1 MRQLQD
7 ELQCQYELSRTI
19 RDTEIQ
25 SVPRE
30 EYEAV
35 RLERDRYWNLFLILN
50 SMIMH
55 EYKKNALNHAN
66 QPKIVCHGSQ
76 K

>member
-1 MRQLQD
+1 MFNKFQKQAAHMRQLQD

-35 RLERDRYWNLFLILN
+35 RLERDRY
-50 SMIMH
+50 H
-55 EYKKNALNHAN
+55 
-66 QPKIVCHGSQ
+66 
-76 K
+76 